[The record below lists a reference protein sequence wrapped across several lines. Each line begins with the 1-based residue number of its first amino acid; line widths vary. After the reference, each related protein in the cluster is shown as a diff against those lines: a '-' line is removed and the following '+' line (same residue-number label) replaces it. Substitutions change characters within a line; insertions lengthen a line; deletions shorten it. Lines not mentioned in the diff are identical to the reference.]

1 MGTRFLHLK
10 SSSIYFFDSE
20 LLIELMARSIYC
32 SRLVVDQSLAP
43 DQMSSKVHFLFLS
56 CGVKRHRRDFPRSN
70 FSVSQSHQTQVH
82 FYRLSALLLLLPKT
96 TSCLTFAFFSYQKD
110 AFISTH
116 SATKNEVVG
125 LVVSAVWVSQFHFS
139 FCAFSDLK
147 GLRLH
152 PVIS

>member
-1 MGTRFLHLK
+1 MVTRFLHLK
-10 SSSIYFFDSE
+10 SSSIYFFDLE
-20 LLIELMARSIYC
+20 LLIELMASSIYC

-82 FYRLSALLLLLPKT
+82 FYRLSALRLLLPKT

-110 AFISTH
+110 AFILYSIRYQNRGRGSRSFGRLSFT
-116 SATKNEVVG
+116 
-125 LVVSAVWVSQFHFS
+125 VSLSPFVPS
-139 FCAFSDLK
+139 L
-147 GLRLH
+147 
-152 PVIS
+152 I